1 MQISGESFPGEGI
14 ARSRALRFTHACLCG
29 QYAARR
35 VVWLG
40 QVSEERRAE
49 SEVRQVAVTEP
60 GNGGEICKSR
70 ETLKATVTPA
80 LPFLQHDRKSSGCF

>member
-29 QYAARR
+29 QCAARR

-40 QVSEERRAE
+40 QVSEE
-49 SEVRQVAVTEP
+49 
-60 GNGGEICKSR
+60 
-70 ETLKATVTPA
+70 TLKA
-80 LPFLQHDRKSSGCF
+80 